1 MNDLNK
7 LNFLS
12 KLSLSN
18 ITSIKYF
25 QVDATRYSILLII
38 FENFYKDL
46 RISIEEI
53 IELLP
58 KDISSRAHQLGF
70 LKEANIKG
78 YLVKEISN
86 SDNRVKYIRPSIG
99 LIKDF
104 HEHTNLFNQFLKD
117 KKHH

>member
-1 MNDLNK
+1 MDNLHK

-12 KLSLSN
+12 KLSSSN
-18 ITSIKYF
+18 ISSIKYF

-38 FENFYKDL
+38 FENYYKNQ

-70 LKEANIKG
+70 LKDANFKG
-78 YLVKEISN
+78 YILKETSN
-86 SDNRVKYIRPSIG
+86 SDNRVKYIIPSIG
-99 LIKDF
+99 LINDF
-104 HEHTNLFNQFLKD
+104 QEHTDLFNQFLKD

>member
-46 RISIEEI
+46 HISIEEI

-70 LKEANIKG
+70 LKDANFKG
-78 YLVKEISN
+78 YVLKERSN
-86 SDNRVKYIRPSIG
+86 YDNRVKYIIPSIG

-104 HEHTNLFNQFLKD
+104 QEHTDLFNQFLKD
-117 KKHH
+117 KKDH

>member
-7 LNFLS
+7 LKFLN
-12 KLSLSN
+12 KLSSSN
-18 ITSIKYF
+18 INSIKYF
-25 QVDATRYSILLII
+25 QVDATRYAILLII

-58 KDISSRAHQLGF
+58 KGISSRAHQLSF
-70 LKEANIKG
+70 LKEANLMG
-78 YLVKEISN
+78 YFIKEISN
-86 SDNRVKYIRPSIG
+86 SDNRVKYIKPSIG
-99 LIKDF
+99 LVKDF
-104 HEHTNLFNQFLKD
+104 HEHTSLFDQFLKD